1 MRAGR
6 VRGDRIPSP
15 DGSTASGSVVGI
27 ARTQTTALVSDFLLV
42 PLTVYRYLYFDL
54 KLRSVLYFT
63 YTFSAIDMAII

>member
-27 ARTQTTALVSDFLLV
+27 AHTQTTALVSKIFV
-42 PLTVYRYLYFDL
+42 GT
-54 KLRSVLYFT
+54 SI
-63 YTFSAIDMAII
+63 SATILILS